1 MRCASFS
8 LNDKNKAGKMIEHL
22 LSRRDF
28 LQATGASALVR
39 LTAPVVAS
47 IAQAAC
53 TAREEQAA
61 FRILNIDEAAD
72 FAAIAARIIPTT
84 DTPGATEA
92 GVIHFFDQAFANEM
106 SEIFD
111 SARTGLAEL
120 NQAIGDRHFSSLDED
135 EQDLALE
142 DAYGDRFFAIM
153 RIMTIFGFFAMSEYG
168 GNKDHIGWD
177 LIGFEGHHGAW
188 QYPFGAYDAEV
199 HDAPNVT
206 ATDGE

>member
-1 MRCASFS
+1 MRCASFP
-8 LNDKNKAGKMIEHL
+8 LNDKNKAGGMIGHL

-28 LQATGASALVR
+28 LHAAGASALVR
-39 LTAPVVAS
+39 LTTPVVAG

-53 TAREEQAA
+53 TAREQQAA
-61 FRILNIDEAAD
+61 FQILNVDEAAD

-106 SEIFD
+106 SETLD
-111 SARTGLAEL
+111 SARAGLAEL
-120 NQAIGDRHFSSLDED
+120 NQALGDRRFSSLAAD

-142 DAYGDRFFAIM
+142 DAEGERFFAVM

-177 LIGFEGHHGAW
+177 LIGFDGHHGAW

-199 HDAPNVT
+199 HDASKLAT
-206 ATDGE
+206 TDGE